1 MIDKIDSVVN
11 AIGGFL
17 YQPYIVPLFLIVA
30 GLYFT
35 IRTGLVQFRLFGE
48 SIHVVAE
55 KPKEKGSI
63 SSFGALMV
71 STASRV
77 GTGNIVGV
85 STAICLGGF
94 GAVFWM
100 WVVALLG
107 GASAFI
113 ESALAQVYKKKDG
126 KGGCVGGPSYYME
139 QALHQ
144 RWLGVIFAVVLILTY
159 VVGYNMLASYNLQD
173 AFAGFGF
180 YAKDRTPYII
190 GAILAVLFAACVLG
204 GGKRLT
210 NITGVLVPVMGVLY
224 ILVSLVVIFMNIKI
238 FPSVIAN
245 IFRDAFNF
253 KAAFSG
259 FAGSCI
265 MWGIKRGL
273 YSNEAGMGSAPN
285 AAATADV
292 SHPAKQGLVQMLS
305 VFIDTLLICSA
316 TAFMCLCSGVEPTKE
331 AAGAAYVQASMQQAL
346 GNFGP
351 IFIAV
356 SMSLFAFTT
365 LIGNY
370 YYCEGCLKYIL
381 RRDPSKAGMTMTAHV
396 AVAVCRALEACGV
409 QPGIKWT
416 NDLVLGTKKL
426 CGILTEL
433 TVEAETGTVDSIVA
447 GIGVNVRQRP
457 EDFPPELRTIAGS
470 VRSETGLEISRARLA
485 AEMVR
490 ALDQMYLD
498 WQRDPRAYLD
508 DYRARCVTVGRPVRV
523 VRGEDVRTGFA
534 EAVDDDFAL
543 VVRWPDGT
551 RETVTGGDVSVRGL
565 FGYLD

>member
-1 MIDKIDSVVN
+1 MIESIDRVVN

-17 YQPYIVPLFLIVA
+17 YRPYIVPLFLLAA

-35 IRTGLVQFRLFGE
+35 VRTGLIQFRLFGE
-48 SIHVVAE
+48 SIRVVKE
-55 KPKEKGSI
+55 KPKEKGGI

-100 WVVALLG
+100 WVVALVG

-113 ESALAQVYKKKDG
+113 ESALAQVYKKRDADG
-126 KGGCVGGPSYYME
+126 SSYGGPSYYME

-144 RWLGVIFAVVLILTY
+144 RWLGVVFAVVLILTY
-159 VVGYNMLASYNLQD
+159 VVGFNMLAAYNLQD
-173 AFAGFGF
+173 AFGGFSF
-180 YAKDRTPYII
+180 YVKGRTPYII
-190 GAILAVLFAACVLG
+190 GAILAVLFALCVLG

-210 NITGVLVPVMGVLY
+210 NVTGVLVPVMGLLY
-224 ILVSLVVIFMNIKI
+224 IVMSLVVVFMNIRI

-259 FAGSCI
+259 FTGSCI

-316 TAFMCLCSGVEPTKE
+316 TAFMCLCSGVVPTPE
-331 AAGAAYVQASMQQAL
+331 AAGAAYVQASVQQSL

-356 SMSLFAFTT
+356 SMCLFAFTT

-381 RRDPSKAGMTMTAHV
+381 KRDPSKAGMLVFRVLASVIVFVGATVSAGLAWDTADMLQATMVIINVPVILILGNKGV
-396 AVAVCRALEACGV
+396 AVLKDYMRQRSEGKDPQFHAADI
-409 QPGIKWT
+409 GI
-416 NDLVLGTKKL
+416 
-426 CGILTEL
+426 
-433 TVEAETGTVDSIVA
+433 TGT
-447 GIGVNVRQRP
+447 
-457 EDFPPELRTIAGS
+457 DF
-470 VRSETGLEISRARLA
+470 
-485 AEMVR
+485 
-490 ALDQMYLD
+490 
-498 WQRDPRAYLD
+498 WN
-508 DYRARCVTVGRPVRV
+508 
-523 VRGEDVRTGFA
+523 
-534 EAVDDDFAL
+534 
-543 VVRWPDGT
+543 
-551 RETVTGGDVSVRGL
+551 
-565 FGYLD
+565 

>member
-35 IRTGLVQFRLFGE
+35 IRTGLIQFRLFGE

-180 YAKDRTPYII
+180 YAKGRTPYII

-285 AAATADV
+285 AAATASV
-292 SHPAKQGLVQMLS
+292 SHPVKQGLVQSLS
-305 VFIDTLLICSA
+305 VYIDTLLICTCSA
-316 TAFMCLCSGVEPTKE
+316 MMVLVF
-331 AAGAAYVQASMQQAL
+331 YVQDPAAAANLNGMPLVQMAVNNSVGEA
-346 GNFGP
+346 G
-351 IFIAV
+351 IHFITFAI
-356 SMSLFAFTT
+356 FAFAYSS

-370 YYCEGCLKYIL
+370 FYAESNL
-381 RRDPSKAGMTMTAHV
+381 RFIKGDSKA
-396 AVAVCRALEACGV
+396 L
-409 QPGIKWT
+409 
-416 NDLVLGTKKL
+416 
-426 CGILTEL
+426 L
-433 TVEAETGTVDSIVA
+433 TVFRIVCLLVIFYGA
-447 GIGVNVRQRP
+447 TNSFDLAWNLADIFMGLMAIMN
-457 EDFPPELRTIAGS
+457 LIAILLLGKW
-470 VRSETGLEISRARLA
+470 ALA
-485 AEMVR
+485 A
-490 ALDQMYLD
+490 
-498 WQRDPRAYLD
+498 LD
-508 DYRARCVTVGRPVRV
+508 DYSAQRKAGKNPVFV
-523 VRGEDVRTGFA
+523 ADNIPGMPKTDCWHLEEVRDFGEPPVK
-534 EAVDDDFAL
+534 E
-543 VVRWPDGT
+543 
-551 RETVTGGDVSVRGL
+551 
-565 FGYLD
+565 YLDEAIETDYIGLK